1 MFNFRKKTSVES
13 TLREKIAS
21 AFDSSVRN
29 AIKDLGSNDPFIG
42 GLMVKAAIANLYQEL
57 KNSDRMEALCSI
69 SGLDYQSIL
78 EDEFCKAL
86 QKYLE

>member
-21 AFDSSVRN
+21 GFDTSVRN

-42 GLMVKAAIANLYQEL
+42 GLMVKAAIANLCQEL

-78 EDEFCKAL
+78 EDECRKAL

>member
-21 AFDSSVRN
+21 AFDTSVRN
-29 AIKDLGSNDPFIG
+29 AIKNLGSNDPFIG
-42 GLMVKAAIANLYQEL
+42 GLMVKSAIARLYQEL
-57 KNSDRMEALCSI
+57 KNSDGMEALCSI
-69 SGLDYQSIL
+69 NGLDYQSIL